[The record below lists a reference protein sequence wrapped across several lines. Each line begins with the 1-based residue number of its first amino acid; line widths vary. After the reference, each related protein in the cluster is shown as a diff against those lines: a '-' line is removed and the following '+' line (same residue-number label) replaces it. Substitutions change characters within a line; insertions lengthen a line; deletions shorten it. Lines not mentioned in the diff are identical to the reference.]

1 MVCVASRAEKNGE
14 IRSPN
19 EGSLFKASSIQVVLS
34 RSLNTIS
41 RKLQGVLMIPL
52 ITLLIALTGLT
63 FLGFLFIQ
71 VRQES
76 RIHRLA
82 NYRSKGEG
90 FVDLLNY
97 AAVVDEGV
105 IVGKNG
111 AFMAAWLYRGEDN
124 ANQTEE
130 ACEMVSFRINQ
141 ALTAMGSGWMIH
153 VDAIRRAAP
162 SYSDPER
169 SHFPDALSKAI
180 DEERRTLFEQL
191 GTLYEGEF
199 VITLTWLPS
208 MLAERRFVAL
218 MFDDDRAAL
227 SKKAQTRELIDQF
240 QQACRNFESRMS
252 AAVTLERLQS
262 ERVPFADGHVVTQ
275 DNFLKHLH
283 FCATGLNHPINLPK
297 NPIYLDS
304 LIGGQEFISGVIPK
318 IGRQFIQCVAI
329 DGFPFE
335 GYPGILTILTQLPVE
350 YRWSS
355 RFIFMD
361 AHEANAHFTKYRK
374 KWKQKIR
381 GFFDQVF
388 NTNSGLIDED
398 ALSMVQ
404 DAQAAIAETNSG
416 MVGQGYYTSVVVLM
430 DEDRDRVE
438 NAALFLEK
446 AINSLGFEARIETVN
461 TVDAFMGSL
470 PGHGVENVRRP
481 LINTMNCADLLP
493 TSSIWTGE
501 NNAPSPLFPAGS
513 PPLMHCSTQGN
524 TPFRLNLH
532 VRDLGHGIMFGPTRS
547 GKSTHLGLLA
557 LSWLRYKNARVYA
570 FDKGFSMYPTCKGV
584 GGSHYTI
591 ASKASSLSFA
601 PLQFLDTPEDRAWAM
616 EWIDNILALNGVDT
630 TPKQRNEIGNAVM
643 NMHHS
648 GSKTVSEFVM
658 TIQDEQIREALKQFT
673 IDGLM
678 GHLLDAETD
687 EFGNSFFMAFEI
699 EQLMGLGERFALPVL
714 LYLFRRI
721 EQSLDGR
728 PTLIIL
734 DEAWI
739 MLAHKVFREK
749 ISNWLDS
756 MAKKN
761 CTVFMATQH
770 LSHAVNS
777 GILDII
783 VESTANKIFLPN
795 LYARDPE
802 VSPIYARM
810 GLNPRQIDIVATG
823 QPKRDYYYVS
833 EKGQRKYQLSL
844 GPLALAF
851 VGATDLESVNRIA
864 ALEEEHGTS
873 WVSEWIRER
882 GLNPNEYGIQH
893 YGVAA

>member
-1 MVCVASRAEKNGE
+1 
-14 IRSPN
+14 
-19 EGSLFKASSIQVVLS
+19 
-34 RSLNTIS
+34 
-41 RKLQGVLMIPL
+41 MILL
-52 ITLLIALTGLT
+52 ITFLIAMTGLT
-63 FLGFLFIQ
+63 FLGFLFVQ

-82 NYRSKGEG
+82 NYRDKGEG

-111 AFMAAWLYRGEDN
+111 AFMAAWLYRGVDS

-130 ACEMVSFRINQ
+130 SCEMVSFRINQ
-141 ALTAMGSGWMIH
+141 ALAAMGSGWMIH
-153 VDAIRRAAP
+153 VDAVRRAAP

-169 SHFPDALSKAI
+169 SYFPDPLSKAI
-180 DEERRTLFEQL
+180 DEERRRLFEQF

-199 VITLTWLPS
+199 VITLTWLPP

-218 MFDDDRAAL
+218 MFDDEGAAL
-227 SKKAQTRELIDQF
+227 NKKAQTHALIEQF
-240 QQACRNFESRMS
+240 KQACRNFESRLS
-252 AAVTLERLQS
+252 AAVTLERLKS
-262 ERVPFADGHVVTQ
+262 EHITSEEGHVVTQ
-275 DNFLKHLH
+275 DNFLRHLH
-283 FCATGLNHPINLPK
+283 CCATGLNHPINLPK
-297 NPIYLDS
+297 NPIYLDA
-304 LIGGQEFISGVIPK
+304 LIGGQELVSGVTPK
-318 IGRQFIQCVAI
+318 IGRKFIQCVAI

-335 GYPGILTILTQLPVE
+335 SQPGILTALTQLPVE

-361 AHEANAHFTKYRK
+361 NHEAVAHFTKYRK

-388 NTNSGLIDED
+388 NTHSGVVDED

-416 MVGQGYYTSVVVLM
+416 LVGQGYYTSVVVLM
-430 DEDRDRVE
+430 DEDRAQVE
-438 NAALFLEK
+438 HAALFLEK
-446 AINSLGFEARIETVN
+446 TINALGFEARIETVN
-461 TVDAFMGSL
+461 TLDAFMGSL
-470 PGHGVENVRRP
+470 PGHGVENIRRP

-493 TSSIWTGE
+493 TSSIWSGE
-501 NNAPSPLFPAGS
+501 NKAPSPLFPHGS
-513 PPLMHCSTQGN
+513 PPLMYGATQGN
-524 TPFRLNLH
+524 SPFRMNLH
-532 VRDLGHGIMFGPTRS
+532 VRDLGHGIMFGPTRT

-557 LSWLRYKNARVYA
+557 LSWLRYKNARIYA

-591 ASKASSLSFA
+591 GSKASNLAFA

-616 EWIDNILALNGVDT
+616 EWIDTILALNGLDA
-630 TPKQRNEIGNAVM
+630 TPNQRNEIGNAVM
-643 NMHHS
+643 NMHYS
-648 GSKTVSEFVM
+648 GSKTLSEFVM
-658 TIQDEQIREALKQFT
+658 TIQDEHIREALKQFT

-678 GHLLDAETD
+678 GHLLDAED
-687 EFGNSFFMAFEI
+687 DGFGTSFFMTFEI

-783 VESTANKIFLPN
+783 VGSTACKIFLPN

-802 VSPIYARM
+802 VAPIYARM

-823 QPKRDYYYVS
+823 LPKRDYYYVS
-833 EKGQRKYQLSL
+833 EKGQRKYQLAL
-844 GPLALAF
+844 GPLALSF
-851 VGATDLESVNRIA
+851 VGATDLDSVNRIE
-864 ALEEEHGTS
+864 ALEAEHGAS
-873 WVSEWIRER
+873 WVGEWIIER

-893 YGVAA
+893 YGEAA